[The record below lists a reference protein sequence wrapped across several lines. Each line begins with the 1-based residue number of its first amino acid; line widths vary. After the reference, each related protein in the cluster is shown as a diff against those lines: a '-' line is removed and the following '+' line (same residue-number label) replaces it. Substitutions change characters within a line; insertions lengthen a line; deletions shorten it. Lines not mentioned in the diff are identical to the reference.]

1 MSEGNTAGKLRTNR
15 DQGLA
20 EIAQD
25 QALRIRYAIAMGRD
39 LAVED
44 KDVPVREGLT
54 QMVVCPPVAEAEF
67 KDGASHIAYKINSA
81 IEATALCL
89 KPANEAIQTGHG

>member
-1 MSEGNTAGKLRTNR
+1 MSNPRANR

-20 EIAQD
+20 DIAQD
-25 QALRIRYAIAMGRD
+25 QVLRVRYAVGMCCN

-44 KDVPVREGLT
+44 EDVPVREGLT
-54 QMVVCPPVAEAEF
+54 QMVVCPPVAEAKF
-67 KDGASHIAYKINSA
+67 KDRTGHVAHEIDSA

-89 KPANEAIQTGHG
+89 KPANEAVQTAHG